1 MRLIFRLYTHDRFGG
16 RVVARILNDRG
27 HRTTTGG
34 TFSSYQVVRI
44 LANPSISGNCPS
56 ERSPWP
62 TATLRRGHRDL
73 RGSAAHLP
81 QRGEGHC
88 HRLANS
94 SDYQLTGLMRCPQCD
109 KAVIGT
115 RAHGKKKVYRYYTCF
130 TRSRYDS
137 TKCDGHRLNADATE
151 AAEPSTPNL
160 SSPTPPPS
168 PRSPS
173 TSPRSSTPALIRP
186 VRP

>member
-62 TATLRRGHRDL
+62 TATLL

-137 TKCDGHRLNADATE
+137 TKCNGHRLNADATE
-151 AAEPSTPNL
+151 AAETSTPNL